1 MIQSEADAVII
12 SRHLRILG
20 ICWVLYGILRLATA
34 FWLALFSNTATLM
47 FGALLNRV
55 ADPFTLMNVFHFLY
69 AVVIAVS
76 AVCGILGF
84 LAGLAL
90 LSGARSGPT
99 LAIIAGFLSLWSIP
113 LGTTLGIY
121 TLIILLRWIPRSDAA
136 ALPGVHVSS
145 LKRQPTAT

>member
-1 MIQSEADAVII
+1 MIQSEAEAVVMT
-12 SRHLRILG
+12 RHHRILG

-34 FWLALFSNTATLM
+34 LWLAMFSNTATLM

-55 ADPFTLMNVFHFLY
+55 ADPFTLMNAFHIFY
-69 AVVIAVS
+69 AVLVGVS
-76 AVCGILGF
+76 AVCGILGV

-99 LAIIAGFLSLWSIP
+99 LAIVASFLSLSSIP

-121 TLIILLRWIPRSDAA
+121 TLIVLLRWSPRHAA
-136 ALPGVHVSS
+136 TLPGVRVSN
-145 LKRQPTAT
+145 LQRQSMAT